1 MDSVQNLFLNKN
13 TNIHKQNILVDD
25 LAANSTGIQQYTIL
39 FIFLNLIEALS
50 DPYLQDYSQV
60 YVTLLRQL
68 YVTLL

>member
-1 MDSVQNLFLNKN
+1 MDSVQNLSLNKN